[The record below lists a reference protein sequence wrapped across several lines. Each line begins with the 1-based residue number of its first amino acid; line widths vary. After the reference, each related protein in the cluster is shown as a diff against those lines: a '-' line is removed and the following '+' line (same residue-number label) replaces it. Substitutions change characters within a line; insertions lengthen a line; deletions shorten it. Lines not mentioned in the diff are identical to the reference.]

1 MKKAVMIIVCEDEL
15 SVPQFFNAIEEAKE
29 KAYQYAMRDT
39 RQDREEV
46 ETWLD
51 EEIDKEHDRI
61 LYSMWYDADFGY
73 RVDIKIFWMDID
85 KPMND
90 LD

>member
-1 MKKAVMIIVCEDEL
+1 MKRAVMIIVCEDKL
-15 SVPQFFNAIEEAKE
+15 SIPQFFNTIEEAKE
-29 KAYQYAMRDT
+29 KAYQYAMKDT

-46 ETWLD
+46 KTWPD
-51 EEIDKEHDRI
+51 EEADEEHDRI
-61 LYSMWYDADFGY
+61 LYSMWYESDFGY